1 MIIVVQLHFFVLASG
16 SHWHQFL
23 PEIVSAALPLI
34 GAGFQ
39 FFLKKSE

>member
-1 MIIVVQLHFFVLASG
+1 MNPILEVHVFILVSG

-23 PEIVSAALPLI
+23 PAILSAALPLI
-34 GAGFQ
+34 GAGVQ